1 METVQGRA
9 GHGAIHFQCRREI
22 SRRRPDRDWTDN
34 GARMGSVDRHR
45 NSRMGSHA
53 QSLESRARRRWI
65 ERRRRRGGWV
75 RDSPDCPRQ
84 RCGRLDSDSSVIL
97 RNRRAQGF
105 ARPDLDRTAS
115 RRYLART
122 RRGRRAGPIRA
133 RRGGGTRRC
142 RRLHA
147 RRSLHG
153 ADAGASLSRRS
164 SAPARPAANRLH
176 GSGAV
181 IPSGHRRRLRGRGS
195 QLREAAGVDR
205 PQGGAKSSRRARR
218 RPHR

>member
-22 SRRRPDRDWTDN
+22 SRRRPDRDRTDY
-34 GARMGSVDRHR
+34 GARMGSVDRDR
-45 NSRMGSHA
+45 NSRMGSYA
-53 QSLESRARRRWI
+53 QSLESGTRCRWI
-65 ERRRRRGGWV
+65 ERRRRRGRWF
-75 RDSPDCPRQ
+75 RDSSDCPRQ
-84 RCGRLDSDSSVIL
+84 RCGRLDSHSGVIL
-97 RNRRAQGF
+97 RSRRAQAF

-122 RRGRRAGPIRA
+122 RRGRRARPIGA
-133 RRGGGTRRC
+133 RRGGGARRG

-153 ADAGASLSRRS
+153 AGAGASVSRRS
-164 SAPARPAANRLH
+164 IARARPASNRLH

-181 IPSGHRRRLRGRGS
+181 IPSGHRRRLRGRGCATARS
-195 QLREAAGVDR
+195 CW
-205 PQGGAKSSRRARR
+205 SR
-218 RPHR
+218 